1 MIIQRSL
8 ILLAIW
14 ILSSAIAQIV
24 MKKGMSIP
32 HHSYLITSC
41 ADLLQLILA
50 YRYLILGCVIYAI
63 SMIVY
68 FIVLSRYDIH
78 IAISIGGGLVIV
90 LISLFAVLLLGEKI
104 SSLTWL
110 GIACVVIGV
119 CIIGVSK
126 Q

>member
-1 MIIQRSL
+1 
-8 ILLAIW
+8 
-14 ILSSAIAQIV
+14 
-24 MKKGMSIP
+24 MKKGMSIS
-32 HHSYLITSC
+32 HHSDLITSC
-41 ADLLQLILA
+41 ADLLHLIIV

-90 LISLFAVLLLGEKI
+90 LISLLAAFLLGEKI
-104 SSLTWL
+104 STLTWL
-110 GIACVVIGV
+110 GITFVVIGV
-119 CIIGVSK
+119 CIIGISE